1 MNEVVYSKIS
11 FLCSKKEM
19 CFFDVLNY
27 LRKYKNLTKEEKI
40 EIANKLKEENFIDEQ
55 RFANAFV
62 NDSYKYN
69 KWGKLK
75 IINELKS
82 KNIPQ
87 DIIDN
92 AINTIDPE
100 IYESIKNNL
109 AENKRNL
116 ISDDDQQKELKVKK
130 YLYSKG
136 FEV

>member
-1 MNEVVYSKIS
+1 MNEVIYSKIS
-11 FLCSKKEM
+11 FLCSRKEM
-19 CFFDVLNY
+19 CYFDVLKY
-27 LRKYKNLTKEEKI
+27 LKKYKNLTKEEKV
-40 EIANKLKEENFIDEQ
+40 EIADKLKEENFINEQ
-55 RFANAFV
+55 RFANAYV

-75 IINELKS
+75 IINELRS

-92 AINTIDPE
+92 AIDTIDTE
-100 IYESIKNNL
+100 TYQTIKNSL

-116 ISDDDQQKELKVKK
+116 ISDDDPQKELKVKK